1 MGRHRQAYE
10 ELSKRARFGLDCALA
25 ASLLRSVPAISPDG
39 KTIATGYPHGQLRL
53 WQNPLAADWPSAAC
67 AVAGRNMT
75 PFEWK
80 LYFGSAKYRR
90 TCPNFPD
97 GKEER

>member
-1 MGRHRQAYE
+1 
-10 ELSKRARFGLDCALA
+10 
-25 ASLLRSVPAISPDG
+25 LLRSVPAISPDG